1 MCTHW
6 YGPDRPVSVSLRP
19 ISILRRLAAVT
30 RRGLGSGEGEV
41 SPVFFVLEKPEML
54 EVLLKEGF
62 SLEAG
67 WENWEYED
75 HYDAYTPLGLV
86 LYNMVNDPA
95 LNHR

>member
-6 YGPDRPVSVSLRP
+6 YGPDPPVSVSLRP

-30 RRGLGSGEGEV
+30 RRGLGSGEGVV
-41 SPVFFVLEKPEML
+41 SPVFAAVEKPEML

-62 SLEAG
+62 SLEPQAG
-67 WENWEYED
+67 WVVED
-75 HYDAYTPLGLV
+75 DYDADSPLGLV
-86 LYNMVNDPA
+86 LYHMVNDPA